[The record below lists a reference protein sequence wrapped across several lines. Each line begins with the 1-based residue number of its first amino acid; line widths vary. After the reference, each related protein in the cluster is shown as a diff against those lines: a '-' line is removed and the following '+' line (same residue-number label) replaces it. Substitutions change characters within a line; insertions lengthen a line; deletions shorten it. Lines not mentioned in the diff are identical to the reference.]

1 MQPTLK
7 NDRFGIKRMTPA
19 FLLSLPDS
27 IYSPEDK
34 ALSVVTRW
42 NPIAPSVPLIIKDI
56 NTRILPPFPKEV
68 KHIILSNLHGIT
80 HLDLTGIEKLS
91 SLVVEYCPMLVE
103 ITNIPPTTRSMH
115 IICCKNLLAIDQLP
129 RNLSYARFDTLK
141 NLKYLPSLPRHLR
154 ELVISDMPLKE
165 IPLRQGDENEPLPFL
180 PEMLTVTLNG
190 ELQNKYFNAQW
201 QQYHVNKNQA
211 AANYVKIE

>member
-1 MQPTLK
+1 MMPTLK

-27 IYSPEDK
+27 IYSAEDK

-42 NPIAPSVPLIIKDI
+42 NPIAPAVPLVIQDI
-56 NTRILPPFPKEV
+56 NTTILPPFPAEV
-68 KHIILSNLHGIT
+68 KHIILRNLHGIT
-80 HLDLTGIEKLS
+80 RIDLTGIEKLS
-91 SLVVEYCPMLVE
+91 SLVIEYCPMLVE

-115 IICCKNLLAIDQLP
+115 VICCKNLLAIDSLP

-154 ELVISDMPLKE
+154 ELVISDIAVKE
-165 IPLRQGDENEPLPFL
+165 IPFRQGDEDSLLPCL

-190 ELQNKYFNAQW
+190 DVQTKSFNTRW
-201 QQYHVNKNQA
+201 EQYHRERKRIQ
-211 AANYVKIE
+211 

>member
-1 MQPTLK
+1 MPVLK

-27 IYSPEDK
+27 IYSAEDK
-34 ALSVVTRW
+34 ALSVVNRW
-42 NPIAPSVPLIIKDI
+42 NPIAPAVPLVIQDI

-68 KHIILSNLHGIT
+68 RHIILRNLHGIT
-80 HLDLTGIEKLS
+80 RVDLSGIEKLS
-91 SLVVEYCPMLVE
+91 SLVIEYCAYVTE

-115 IICCKNLLAIDQLP
+115 VICCKNLLAIDSLP

-154 ELVISDMPLKE
+154 ELVISDVAAKE
-165 IPLRQGDENEPLPFL
+165 IPVRQGDEDSLLPCL

-190 ELQNKYFNAQW
+190 DVQTKWFNQNWEKY
-201 QQYHVNKNQA
+201 HREKNKAHTQ
-211 AANYVKIE
+211 

>member
-1 MQPTLK
+1 MQPALK

-34 ALSVVTRW
+34 ALSIVNRW

-56 NTRILPPFPKEV
+56 KTRILPPFPKEV
-68 KHIILSNLHGIT
+68 KHIILSNLHCIT

-91 SLVVEYCPMLVE
+91 SLVVEYCPYLTE

-115 IICCKNLLAIDQLP
+115 IICCKNLLSIDQLP

-154 ELVISDMPLKE
+154 ELVISDVAFKE
-165 IPLRQGDENEPLPFL
+165 IPARQGDEDATLPRL
-180 PEMLTVTLNG
+180 PEMLTVTFNG
-190 ELQNKYFNAQW
+190 ELQTKWFNQNW
-201 QQYHVNKNQA
+201 EQYHTQKQ
-211 AANYVKIE
+211 KQKQTTQ